1 MMMAVS
7 LIIETVK
14 GLLLKPRETFEQIT
28 NSSLTETYQQYVLL
42 LIIYSVLMGL
52 VSAAF
57 VLLNF
62 IDILVNLGSIP
73 LLGPL
78 FVSKITLVRPILMNW
93 SMIIVYLLFLFLLF
107 GDLYQREF
115 PSCVCDIIRRPPG
128 CYQDHPG
135 PHVCSHSVLPSWMDS
150 VSLHN
155 RINLG
160 NRLMCDRSSDCSAGS
175 GVEGSGRYCRSGYT
189 PLHRCFLIAPDE
201 GCPDGTLIRSFG
213 MVIPSRERSDSVQVP
228 DIGPVFFF
236 KNKPDQSTGLWDGMK
251 HRQALAENTQ
261 KVRA

>member
-107 GDLYQREF
+107 GIFIKGSFLHVFVILFGGHQGVIKTIQVLMYAATPF
-115 PSCVCDIIRRPPG
+115 FLLGWIPYLSIIGLIWAIVLCVIG
-128 CYQDHPG
+128 LQT
-135 PHVCSHSVLPSWMDS
+135 VQ
-150 VSLHN
+150 
-155 RINLG
+155 
-160 NRLMCDRSSDCSAGS
+160 
-175 GVEGSGRYCRSGYT
+175 
-189 PLHRCFLIAPDE
+189 
-201 GCPDGTLIRSFG
+201 
-213 MVIPSRERSDSVQVP
+213 QVP
-228 DIGPVFFF
+228 VWKAVGVIVVPVILLSIGVFLLLLMRAALMALL
-236 KNKPDQSTGLWDGMK
+236 SGLLVW
-251 HRQALAENTQ
+251 
-261 KVRA
+261 